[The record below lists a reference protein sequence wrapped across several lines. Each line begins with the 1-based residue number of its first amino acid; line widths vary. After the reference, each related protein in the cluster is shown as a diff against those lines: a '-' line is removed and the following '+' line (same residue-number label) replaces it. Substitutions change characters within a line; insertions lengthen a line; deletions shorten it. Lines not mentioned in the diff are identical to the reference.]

1 MTWPTRMLFVLTVL
15 VGCGKKT
22 PPQSAVE
29 TVAEEAPAWDPA
41 APLADKVALAI
52 AKLESGTP
60 EDLELA
66 VAILQ
71 QSLPEDPGGA
81 TELNLAIALQRRGD
95 VAAALPHYEAVLAAH
110 PDWPETWV
118 YLGSAQERL
127 GQVETAMETYRRA
140 IELDTENVG
149 ARVALIAVL
158 RKVGQPDAAIEQAKA
173 ALKVNANSLAI
184 YNNFALAYL
193 DKGDTTLARFI
204 LQKALQGIEGAQ
216 TNAYLHTNLGWS
228 HYLDDNKTAAV
239 QSLQKAVELEPGLVP
254 ALVYLATVYLE
265 DRNYEDMIPLLETAR
280 KNDPE
285 NPDVHL
291 NLGIAYRGMGRLD
304 EAKQAYATASEID
317 PSDPDPWFN
326 LGILLGDSFK
336 EYEASVAAFEK
347 YLANGGSDTE
357 RTQVYIAAVNKERE
371 TAERRR
377 KAEEARKKREA
388 ERKREQELLEKAKA
402 EEVPPAPE
410 PADAGDASSSSE
422 GVDPEPTDSA
432 EESAPI
438 DSPAEGEPEPAA
450 PEEPEADAPPEEQP

>member
-1 MTWPTRMLFVLTVL
+1 MWPARIWLVTMLL
-15 VGCGKKT
+15 VGCGKKAPPEAAVQAST
-22 PPQSAVE
+22 P
-29 TVAEEAPAWDPA
+29 EEAPAFDPN

-60 EDLELA
+60 ADLDLA
-66 VAILQ
+66 VTILE
-71 QSLPEDPGGA
+71 QSLPQDPGGV
-81 TELNLAIALQRRGD
+81 TELNLGIALQRRGN
-95 VAAALPHYEAVLAAH
+95 VADAVPHYEAVIAAN

-127 GQVETAMETYRRA
+127 GDVETAMETYRRA
-140 IELDTENVG
+140 IGVDTENIG
-149 ARVALIAVL
+149 ARVALIAAL
-158 RKVGQPDAAIEQAKA
+158 RKTGRPDAAIEEAKT

-228 HYLDDNKTAAV
+228 HYLDDNKNAAV
-239 QSLQKAVELEPGLVP
+239 ASLKKAVELEPTLVP

-280 KNDPE
+280 QNDPE
-285 NPDVHL
+285 NPNVHL
-291 NLGIAYRGMGRLD
+291 NLGIAYRGMGRLE
-304 EAKQAYATASEID
+304 EAKQACVTASELD
-317 PSDPDPWFN
+317 PDDPDPWFN

-336 EYEASVAAFEK
+336 EYESSVEAFET
-347 YLANGGSDTE
+347 YLAKGGADTE

-377 KAEEARKKREA
+377 KAEEAREKREDA
-388 ERKREQELLEKAKA
+388 RRREQELLRKA
-402 EEVPPAPE
+402 EEEAAASAE
-410 PADAGDASSSSE
+410 GDASSSSE
-422 GVDPEPTDSA
+422 GVPQ
-432 EESAPI
+432 
-438 DSPAEGEPEPAA
+438 
-450 PEEPEADAPPEEQP
+450 EEPEAVEPPEEEP